1 MCGLTPI
8 IGVVV
13 RHECERSLSAFVL
26 GLATAA
32 RIGVTHAHVD
42 LRVIDEG
49 FATSGAF
56 LRTRGGFPAVLALHA
71 LRGCDALLGDF
82 VDTGAVAK
90 FGVEK

>member
-1 MCGLTPI
+1 
-8 IGVVV
+8 V
-13 RHECERSLSAFVL
+13 RHERKRSLSAFVL

-42 LRVIDEG
+42 LRVIDER
-49 FATSGAF
+49 FATSGAL

-71 LRGCDALLGDF
+71 LRGRNALLGDF
-82 VDTGAVAK
+82 VDARAIAK